1 MQTPKGEIN
10 DKIMELIGDKDIL
23 AKMAEAGSA
32 QESYD
37 LVKDRIGIS
46 FEEFQASMKV
56 ANEFVNQNAD
66 GELSEDDLDSVAG
79 GKGNTSPGGIPSI
92 DPRYLR
98 YYNDPSVLLGPA
110 IISAIK

>member
-56 ANEFVNQNAD
+56 ANAYVNESSD
-66 GELSEDDLDSVAG
+66 GELSEDDLDAVAG
-79 GKGNTSPGGIPSI
+79 GKGSSSI
-92 DPRYLR
+92 RIENKFDPRLIH
-98 YYNDPSVLLGPA
+98 NDPQLLIGPA
-110 IISAIK
+110 IISALK